1 MSKRPQSAESSE
13 LVAAAMAIEEELHK
27 FETLA
32 EEVRTGPLRSQKN
45 LEKMGKLLNSV
56 ADCDERMVA
65 HMRSLLGVLN
75 QWRDRQQ
82 TLAAEVNSRA
92 LELQERTKVYQS
104 LMERF
109 AALGQEAAAL
119 SGHMQGIASQ
129 TQQGQQMKAEE
140 IISSLQTMNDRM
152 TQVAESAESLAS
164 DAAAQDF
171 TDVSR
176 DAESLRQQ
184 LLSARNRANLLQQKL
199 HPASA

>member
-13 LVAAAMAIEEELHK
+13 LVASAMAIEEELRK

-109 AALGQEAAAL
+109 AELGQEAAAL

-129 TQQGQQMKAEE
+129 TQQGQMKAEE
-140 IISSLQTMNDRM
+140 IISSLQLMNDRM
-152 TQVAESAESLAS
+152 TQVAERAESLAS

-171 TDVSR
+171 ADVSR
-176 DAESLRQQ
+176 DADSLRQQ

>member
-1 MSKRPQSAESSE
+1 MSKRQQSESSE
-13 LVAAAMAIEEELHK
+13 LVNAAMAIEEELRK
-27 FETLA
+27 FEALA

-45 LEKMGKLLNSV
+45 LEKMGKLLNTV

-82 TLAAEVNSRA
+82 TLAAQVNSRA
-92 LELQERTKVYQS
+92 QELQERTNVFQA

-109 AALGQEAAAL
+109 AGLGQEAGTL
-119 SGHMQGIASQ
+119 SGLMQEVAGR
-129 TQQGQQMKAEE
+129 TQQEQPMQAEE
-140 IISSLQTMNDRM
+140 LISSLQKVNEGM
-152 TQVAESAESLAS
+152 TQVAENAEKLAT

-171 TDVSR
+171 VDVAR

-184 LLSARNRANLLQQKL
+184 LLAARNRANLLQQKL
-199 HPASA
+199 HPANA